1 MANGPRSI
9 YSRRQ
14 RMAAG
19 QYDTPLADFLD
30 ALPGYVNQFQ
40 QNQLALERQELA
52 DKRYEDSQQIAKSQ
66 REEEQRRYNKLQED
80 KQSARK
86 RSDYDKIIAGISKFD
101 FASKAI
107 AARKYGYENEA
118 QIFSEQAENQNSSLS
133 ELNSSIDA
141 IGNLGENATFY
152 DFDKIASNISPEDIS
167 MLKERDEFAYDTLVK
182 AKSRFDNQRRT
193 GMRTMSDDDKSNLQ
207 RHRSNIGY
215 IEREMIKVA
224 QKMPS
229 IDTDNKTSQQILKA
243 LRATGVDPDNQLK
256 TLIEQLDIQKRSV
269 QSINDKYRI
278 VEPNQQIIAPQ
289 IGGGEF
295 QGGDIFE
302 FDPVLRGDTPD
313 IATLPES
320 PEDASNKG
328 NTYDLMTIASSAE
341 VDSPEYKE
349 AIEELAK
356 GREIDITTPRP
367 LGGFSL
373 TGLVERLSESGL
385 ERERLGDEAP
395 VMFGIDPKAKA
406 FKLPP
411 TEGPERYDRSLLQF
425 NNEIDKLN
433 TLTLNPEQYEGFGR
447 RGANQKLIELNSAY
461 KTRDNLVN
469 QIKDLYK
476 EIPKTKQYES
486 QIKKYKEIIDKYPTG
501 IEVVLDR
508 KARKGKGQFKVKK
521 GKLSKSDKMIVEKSN
536 ESLKNE
542 GILRFSFDGKPAIID
557 YNDFRR
563 LPTGQIAYL
572 VEFENG
578 ETTFVPESDLPKNIR
593 VEEDAPD
600 ERLIIDI
607 LNNLTGGGGL
617 IAQPIRVAN

>member
-1 MANGPRSI
+1 MAP
-9 YSRRQ
+9 
-14 RMAAG
+14 G

-40 QNQLALERQELA
+40 KNQLALERQELA

-80 KQSARK
+80 KQSAQK

-101 FASKAI
+101 LASKKI

-118 QIFSEQAENQNSSLS
+118 QIFSEQAEIQNSSLS
-133 ELNSSIDA
+133 ELKSNIDA
-141 IGNLGENATFY
+141 IEKLGKNATFY

-320 PEDASNKG
+320 AEDASNQE
-328 NTYDLMTIASSAE
+328 NTLNLMTTLASAE
-341 VDSPEYKE
+341 VDSTEYKE
-349 AIEELAK
+349 AMEGLAK

-617 IAQPIRVAN
+617 RAQPTRVVN

>member
-1 MANGPRSI
+1 MAP
-9 YSRRQ
+9 
-14 RMAAG
+14 G

-66 REEEQRRYNKLQED
+66 REEEQRRYDKLQED
-80 KQSARK
+80 KQSSRK

-101 FASKAI
+101 LASKAI

-133 ELNSSIDA
+133 ELRSNISTIQ
-141 IGNLGENATFY
+141 NLGENATFY

-193 GMRTMSDDDKSNLQ
+193 GMRTMSDQDKFELQ
-207 RHRSNIGY
+207 KSRRSIGE
-215 IEREMIKVA
+215 IERKMLEVA
-224 QKMPS
+224 LKMPNV
-229 IDTDNKTSQQILKA
+229 DTDNKTSQQILKA
-243 LRATGVDPDNQLK
+243 LRATGVDPSGQLS
-256 TLIEQLDIQKRSV
+256 TLIDQLNIEKRTV

-289 IGGGEF
+289 TGEGEDEIEDKVVF
-295 QGGDIFE
+295 G
-302 FDPVLRGDTPD
+302 PD
-313 IATLPES
+313 ASLMSRIPES
-320 PEDASNKG
+320 PEDASNQG
-328 NTYDLMTIASSAE
+328 NTYDLMTIVSSAE

-367 LGGFSL
+367 LRGFSL
-373 TGLVERLSESGL
+373 TGLIERLSESGL
-385 ERERLGDEAP
+385 EREQLGDEAP

-617 IAQPIRVAN
+617 RAQPTRVVN

>member
-1 MANGPRSI
+1 
-9 YSRRQ
+9 
-14 RMAAG
+14 
-19 QYDTPLADFLD
+19 
-30 ALPGYVNQFQ
+30 
-40 QNQLALERQELA
+40 
-52 DKRYEDSQQIAKSQ
+52 
-66 REEEQRRYNKLQED
+66 
-80 KQSARK
+80 
-86 RSDYDKIIAGISKFD
+86 
-101 FASKAI
+101 
-107 AARKYGYENEA
+107 
-118 QIFSEQAENQNSSLS
+118 
-133 ELNSSIDA
+133 
-141 IGNLGENATFY
+141 
-152 DFDKIASNISPEDIS
+152 